1 MLRKSKNTS
10 AFPRSR
16 KPATSNIGVT
26 PIPASKRPLS
36 EQPLSSKGHS
46 SGRGLTKRKEPEVIT
61 VNIDD
66 IRTRLDRLHNVAH
79 KQIRSLTGSELD
91 DYQALVRSMRLL
103 WDTDVYRVF
112 HDEVRNKFAD
122 VPSSTVEPGTVAAF
136 FVGCVVTPANGGG
149 ANGGAGYQTSPGG
162 SAGAANGG
170 GSGSASCTGCS
181 PVCAGSMPAPQTPGS
196 PSGFCPHTVAIAHA
210 KENGYEIK
218 ILYESEN
225 KDEML
230 VHLDTRGK
238 EFTGFNEDEK
248 AILAK
253 YNCNKIKVVKYHPD
267 TKTSTEVAH
276 ARLQELPT
284 RADTIQNPISSLVP
298 SGTSG
303 TSGLFWVLL
312 IILILVAIFV
322 GWRITTTKQV

>member
-1 MLRKSKNTS
+1 MLRKSKNS
-10 AFPRSR
+10 SSSSFPRSR
-16 KPATSNIGVT
+16 KPPTTSSSAGVT

-46 SGRGLTKRKEPEVIT
+46 SGRGLTKRREPEVIT

-79 KQIRSLTGSELD
+79 KQIRSLSGSELD

-122 VPSSTVEPGTVAAF
+122 IPGSTVEPGTVAAF
-136 FVGCVVTPANGGG
+136 FVGCVVTPANE
-149 ANGGAGYQTSPGG
+149 
-162 SAGAANGG
+162 
-170 GSGSASCTGCS
+170 SGNARSASACTGCS
-181 PVCAGSMPAPQTPGS
+181 PVCAGSMPAPPTAGS

-248 AILAK
+248 ALLAK
-253 YNCNKIKVVKYHPD
+253 YNCEKIKVVKYHPD

-298 SGTSG
+298 PGTSG
-303 TSGLFWVLL
+303 SSGLFWVLL

>member
-1 MLRKSKNTS
+1 MLRKSKNS
-10 AFPRSR
+10 SSSSFPRSR
-16 KPATSNIGVT
+16 KPVANSNTGVT

-79 KQIRSLTGSELD
+79 KQIRSLSGAELE

-122 VPSSTVEPGTVAAF
+122 IPSSTVEPGTIAAF
-136 FVGCVVTPANGGG
+136 FVGCVVTPA
-149 ANGGAGYQTSPGG
+149 T
-162 SAGAANGG
+162 ANGG
-170 GSGSASCTGCS
+170 GNGGGNRSSHDTCTGCS
-181 PVCAGSMPAPQTPGS
+181 PVCAGSMPAPPAAGS

-248 AILAK
+248 AQLAK
-253 YNCNKIKVVKYHPD
+253 YNCAKIKVVKYHPD

-284 RADTIQNPISSLVP
+284 RADTIQNPISSLMP
-298 SGTSG
+298 SGTSRTG
-303 TSGLFWVLL
+303 SSGLFWVLL
-312 IILILVAIFV
+312 IILVLVAIFV